1 MKFKLGIVGLIVLA
15 FAAFGCAD
23 ELVAPAEDDGH
34 NDELAYAL
42 TFGTEDIHTLS
53 EVTLT
58 LRITDHHGD
67 GMTEF
72 DDMEVQYR
80 MEGSTQWDAG
90 VAMMLQGTEFM
101 GTHTFVTS
109 GEYEFR
115 IMGVPHHGDGHGH
128 AAEELHHMEE
138 HFHVERA
145 HVEAG
150 GYRVEYES
158 FPGHVHE
165 GLTPILKFWVMEM
178 DSDASGNRAPIV
190 GLDANMRCTESDGM
204 VHNEATVETA
214 PGVYEATHTIQSAG
228 DTRVA
233 LLFTGSD
240 SNPAEAE
247 FEIHVDH
254 EH

>member
-1 MKFKLGIVGLIVLA
+1 MKVKMGMVGLIALV

-23 ELVAPAEDDGH
+23 ELAAPGDPGH
-34 NDELAYAL
+34 EEELAFTL
-42 TFGTEDIHTLS
+42 TVGTDDIHTLS
-53 EVTLT
+53 EVALT
-58 LRITDHHGD
+58 LRVTNDHGD
-67 GMTEF
+67 AMTEF

-128 AAEELHHMEE
+128 AAEELHHMVE

-145 HVEAG
+145 SVEVG

-165 GLTPILKFWVMEM
+165 GLTPILKFWVMETN
-178 DSDASGNRAPIV
+178 SDASGNRPPIV
-190 GLDANMRCTESDGM
+190 GLNANIRCTESDGT
-204 VHNEATVETA
+204 VHNEPAVEA
-214 PGVYEATHTIQSAG
+214 ASGAYEGPHTIQSAG
-228 DTRVA
+228 DTRLA

>member
-1 MKFKLGIVGLIVLA
+1 MKFRLGMVGLIVLVLS
-15 FAAFGCAD
+15 AFGCAD
-23 ELVAPAEDDGH
+23 EVVAPDDHGSEG
-34 NDELAYAL
+34 ELAFAL
-42 TFGTEDIHTLS
+42 TVGTEDIHTLS
-53 EVTLT
+53 EVTLA
-58 LRITDHHGD
+58 LRITAAHGD
-67 GMTEF
+67 AMTAF

-80 MEGSTQWDAG
+80 VEGSTQWDAG
-90 VAMMLQGTEFM
+90 VAMMLQGTGFM

-115 IMGVPHHGDGHGH
+115 IMGMPHHDDGHGH
-128 AAEELHHMEE
+128 GAEELHHVDE
-138 HFHVERA
+138 HVHVERA
-145 HVEAG
+145 YVEAG

-165 GLTPILKFWVMEM
+165 GLTPILKFFVMEK
-178 DSDASGNRAPIV
+178 DTDTSGNRPPIV
-190 GLDANMRCTESDGM
+190 GLNASIRCTEFDGT
-204 VHNEATVETA
+204 VHNTPTVESA
-214 PGVYEATHTIQSAG
+214 SGVYEAAYMIQSAG